1 MAVPR
6 FRRRTVAVI
15 ATLVSALSMTLVAPA
30 PSAGVPAQDPPP
42 ELPAFYEVPNPLPAG
57 EPGAII
63 KDEVVPAQGLNGTM
77 HRVMYHSRSVQGVD
91 IAVTGLVAVPEGPA
105 PEGGWPV
112 MSWAHGTTGIADI
125 CAPSL
130 DAAGSIGFAN
140 RFLDDGW
147 VVVATDYEG
156 LGTPGRHPY
165 VVGDSEARGAI
176 DNVRA
181 AAAMGIE
188 LNGDYVV
195 WGHSQGGHAAMFT
208 LDIAQEWAPELNLL
222 GVVAGAPPSQLNLVY
237 DYLIDSPYKYYLLM
251 VGAAINAAYG
261 DEAAPLEEVM
271 LADGQDL
278 IDLVD
283 QGCTG
288 FLADRAGE
296 VDVRDVL
303 VTQPDG
309 TLNPFSNPVWGPLIA
324 AQDPANFTDPSPV
337 PLLLIHGGADEQIP
351 NASSAILAGQLC
363 GRGQQLERWSY
374 PGQSH
379 AGVIG
384 PSFDDMLA
392 WMDLRRSGQEIA
404 LVPGGDVEPTVC
416 SAGQMIDVGG
426 PVPPPTVPPTTVV
439 VPPGGGN
446 PGPVDGAPGAHP
458 IRGSAGY
465 TG

>member
-1 MAVPR
+1 MPIIGSPWRA
-6 FRRRTVAVI
+6 
-15 ATLVSALSMTLVAPA
+15 LVSLLALAATVTAVLAAP
-30 PSAGVPAQDPPP
+30 VPAASRAAQVPAAQ
-42 ELPAFYEVPNPLPAG
+42 LPSFYEVPTPLPAG
-57 EPGAII
+57 EPGAIV
-63 KDEVVPAQGLNGTM
+63 KSEVVPAEGLHGTLY
-77 HRVMYHSRSVQGVD
+77 RVMYHSRSVQGAD
-91 IAVTGLVAVPEGPA
+91 IAVTGLVVVPEGPA
-105 PEGGWPV
+105 PAGGWPV
-112 MSWAHGTTGIADI
+112 MSWAHGTTGIADS

-130 DAAGSIGFAN
+130 DAAGSFGFAN

-165 VVGDSEARGAI
+165 VVGDSEARGVI

-181 AAAMGIE
+181 AASLGVE
-188 LNGDYVV
+188 LSGEYVV
-195 WGHSQGGHAAMFT
+195 WGHSQGGHAAMFA
-208 LDIAQEWAPELNLL
+208 LDIAREWAPELNLL

-261 DEAAPLEEVM
+261 DEAAPLDEVM
-271 LADGQDL
+271 LPEGREL

-288 FLADRAGE
+288 FLADRADD

-303 VTQPDG
+303 VQQPDG

-384 PSFDDMLA
+384 PSFDDMLS
-392 WMDLRRSGQEIA
+392 WMDLRRSGQELTLI
-404 LVPGGDVEPTVC
+404 PGGDVERSIC
-416 SAGQMIDVGG
+416 SAGKMVDVSG
-426 PVPPPTVPPTTVV
+426 PVPPPTTSPDGPPTGLPFDPDT
-439 VPPGGGN
+439 
-446 PGPVDGAPGAHP
+446 APGAAP
-458 IRGSAGY
+458 IQGAASY